1 MDFAHLGE
9 VAALGTAVC
18 WTITGLS
25 FESAGRRIGSLSV
38 NLIRLVMALLL
49 LCVFG
54 ALTRGRALPT
64 DASGDA
70 WLWLG
75 LSGLIG
81 FSLGDLC
88 LFRAYVLVGSRIA
101 TLTMALVPPMVALI
115 GGVFLHETLAARDWI
130 GMAITVAGVAWVVLE
145 RSHGVNGLRGDKRMQ
160 GVLLAFA
167 GAVGQAV
174 GLVMSKRGMG
184 EYNAFASTQ
193 IRIIAGLIGFIVI
206 YFAIDWWPRA
216 YAALADRGAM
226 ARTALGATFGP
237 FMGVSLSL
245 VAVQNTKAGVA
256 ATIMAIVPVLIIA
269 PAVFFFHER
278 VTPRAVAGACL
289 AVAGV
294 ALLFL

>member
-1 MDFAHLGE
+1 MTADLGQI
-9 VAALGTAVC
+9 AALGTAVC
-18 WTITGLS
+18 WTVTGLS
-25 FESAGRRIGSLSV
+25 FEAAGKRIGSLSV
-38 NLIRLVMALLL
+38 NLIRLVMALAL

-54 ALTRGRALPT
+54 AITRGLAFPT
-64 DASGDA
+64 DAPPRA

-88 LFRAYVLVGSRIA
+88 LFRAYVTIGSRIA
-101 TLTMALVPPMVALI
+101 TLMMALVPPMVALI
-115 GGVFLHETLAARDWI
+115 GRAFLHETLTGRDWLAM
-130 GMAITVAGVAWVVLE
+130 GITIVGVAWVVLE
-145 RSHGVNGLRGDKRMQ
+145 RPTGVGISRGHRLQ
-160 GVLLAFA
+160 GVLLAFG

-174 GLVMSKRGMG
+174 GLIMSKRGMG
-184 EYNAFASTQ
+184 DYNAFASTQ
-193 IRIIAGLIGFIVI
+193 IRIVAGLIGFIII

-226 ARTALGATFGP
+226 WRTLLGAAFGP

-245 VAVQNTKAGVA
+245 VAVQHTQAGVA

-269 PAVFFFHER
+269 PSAILFHER
-278 VTPRAVAGACL
+278 VSARAVVGAC
-289 AVAGV
+289 VAFAGI